1 MKIDIYHRKTKVKH
15 TMFIADE
22 LFQLLTLVEGS
33 EQAAIAYFRR
43 QAKPLLDA
51 GLRTSLSEQVSK
63 QTALNMLS
71 LQAEGFRHSSPV
83 TESLVQT
90 VLNAFADM
98 FTQPMHT
105 SQEIH

>member
-1 MKIDIYHRKTKVKH
+1 MKIDIYHRKSKVRH
-15 TMFIADE
+15 SMFIADE

-51 GLRTSLSEQVSK
+51 GLKTSLSVAVSK
-63 QTALNMLS
+63 QASLNMLA
-71 LQAEGFRHSSPV
+71 LQSEGIRHSSPV
-83 TESLVQT
+83 TESLVQSA
-90 VLNAFADM
+90 LDSFASL
-98 FTQPMHT
+98 FSNPMHA